1 MMVVDASAL
10 IDKLTFSER
19 GDEIERL
26 LRDADALASPELVY
40 TEVASALWR
49 QVRADVVS
57 PDEANQAID
66 DLLDLPLIAVPLRGL
81 LSRAWEYRQH
91 TRISD
96 SFYLASAYQLG
107 ATLLTTDARLARGH
121 HGISVTLVS

>member
-19 GDEIERL
+19 GDSIERL
-26 LRDADALASPELVY
+26 LSDAEALAAPDLVY
-40 TEVASALWR
+40 AEVASALWR
-49 QVRADVVS
+49 LARADVVS
-57 PDEANQAID
+57 PTDANEAIE
-66 DLLDLPLIAVPLRGL
+66 DLLDLPLIGVPHRAL
-81 LSRAWEYRQH
+81 LSRAWSYRRH

-96 SFYLASAYQLG
+96 AFYLACAYQLD